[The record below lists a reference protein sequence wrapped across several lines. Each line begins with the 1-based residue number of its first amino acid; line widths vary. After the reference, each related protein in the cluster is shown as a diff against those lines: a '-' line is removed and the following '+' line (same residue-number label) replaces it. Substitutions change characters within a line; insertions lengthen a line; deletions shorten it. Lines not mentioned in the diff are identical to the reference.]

1 MTRAGEAVH
10 ALQPPVYILLIYA
23 LGRRLGPGR
32 WRRRL
37 PYLAAFALEAAALA
51 LCARGVRRDAP
62 SAAYVPADACELRH
76 RRKLLILLLLRPA
89 ARAGTRAALA
99 GLAGAAT
106 SPSLRGWCASALE
119 LVEGLEHSV
128 AFRYFR

>member
-1 MTRAGEAVH
+1 MEARTLLK
-10 ALQPPVYILLIYA
+10 AKTLPPPPNEWLEWGVILH
-23 LGRRLGPGR
+23 RRLQC
-32 WRRRL
+32 
-37 PYLAAFALEAAALA
+37 ADEA
-51 LCARGVRRDAP
+51 
-62 SAAYVPADACELRH
+62 ADACELRH